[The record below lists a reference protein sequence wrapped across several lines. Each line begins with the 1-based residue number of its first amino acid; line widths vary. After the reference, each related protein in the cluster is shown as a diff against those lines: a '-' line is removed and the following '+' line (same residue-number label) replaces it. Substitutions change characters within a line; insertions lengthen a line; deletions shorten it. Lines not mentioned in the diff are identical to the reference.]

1 MITVRRS
8 HERGQAKYSWLES
21 KHTFSFGHYYDVRHM
36 GFSALRVINDDIVSP
51 GTGFDTHGHKDMEIL
66 SYVLEGSIEH
76 KDSQGNTKVLTA
88 GEFQLMSA
96 GSGIYHSEYNA
107 SKTGVLKFLQIWIQ
121 PNTFGNKPSYIQK
134 DFGKLPGLTSIV
146 TPNGENGTLPIK
158 QDARVDQ
165 LILEPG
171 KELKLDIATNR
182 KIYVHMVEGTLTID
196 ETDLNGGDGA
206 KIENKQSII
215 FSNNGESKVTALVF
229 DLP

>member
-21 KHTFSFGHYYDVRHM
+21 KHTFSFGHYYDARHM

-206 KIENKQSII
+206 KIEKRQSII